1 MTAPRSRICVMQIPR
16 TSPTQNYS
24 RAKSADKNAP
34 ARCPF
39 LCYFL
44 LGMQKKVE
52 ENMQR
57 KNRRHLQRLN
67 D

>member
-1 MTAPRSRICVMQIPR
+1 MDDGSSRR
-16 TSPTQNYS
+16 TETGCFCG
-24 RAKSADKNAP
+24 AAP

-52 ENMQR
+52 EN
-57 KNRRHLQRLN
+57 L
-67 D
+67 